1 MDLIVSL
8 MRNLNLTISLQFSPH
23 HYLSLTVISSVLSL
37 SISLIFSTV
46 HFIPYNPIFS
56 SLSHIPVSLLQ
67 SSLLISFS
75 FVSLIYSTLIVSS
88 YQLLSLYLPRHSPH
102 LLTPLSL
109 YLYITHTKSLRLSC
123 PLPPTRLPTTPE
135 HPLNINYFKRLDPIV
150 SRVLRIQMRPPLTP
164 SAHILWFR
172 PYHTTH
178 SHTYIY
184 LILYILWCRL

>member
-67 SSLLISFS
+67 SSLLISFCFS
-75 FVSLIYSTLIVSS
+75 NLLYLDRIIISIT
-88 YQLLSLYLPRHSPH
+88 LSLSPSPLSTSPH
-102 LLTPLSL
+102 PSLSL
-109 YLYITHTKSLRLSC
+109 YLYITHTKSLRLLC
-123 PLPPTRLPTTPE
+123 PLPSTRLPTIPE

-150 SRVLRIQMRPPLTP
+150 SRVLRIQLRPPLTP